1 MIEAAG
7 GVGLKPVNN
16 FNLKAANRANQL
28 FEEVQNQLCM
38 VQSPQS
44 ISLLHQWPGSAFL

>member
-7 GVGLKPVNN
+7 VVGLKPVNN

-28 FEEVQNQLCM
+28 FEEVSKSAVHGSKSTN
-38 VQSPQS
+38 
-44 ISLLHQWPGSAFL
+44 LLA